1 MSLVQWFLGFNK
13 GRILDKLSLIVD
25 CLGPTRFKRQTQGIS
40 FVNLYSGENLT
51 HNMYNLV

>member
-1 MSLVQWFLGFNK
+1 MSLVQWFLGSNK